1 MPACLWIL
9 RNPSFTVDAECCKD
23 FSLGALCCLQGAAR
37 RRHLVLAIA
46 FRGWREE
53 TQLQLYRR
61 HVVVLLSHK
70 VNNGT
75 LLKAFNCWR

>member
-1 MPACLWIL
+1 
-9 RNPSFTVDAECCKD
+9 
-23 FSLGALCCLQGAAR
+23 
-37 RRHLVLAIA
+37 VLAIA
-46 FRGWREE
+46 FKGWREE

-61 HVVVLLSHK
+61 HVVVVLSHK